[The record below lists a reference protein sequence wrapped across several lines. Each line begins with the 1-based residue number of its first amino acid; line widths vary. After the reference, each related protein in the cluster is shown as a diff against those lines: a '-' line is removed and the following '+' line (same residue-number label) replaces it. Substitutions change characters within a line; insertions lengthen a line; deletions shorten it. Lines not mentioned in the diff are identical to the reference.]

1 MKKDEFLKRLECSKL
16 IAAVKEEKH
25 IEKAINKN
33 LSGVFLL
40 TGNIGVIKKY
50 VDFFRSNDMFTFVHI
65 EKIEGISFD
74 KEGLEFVANY
84 VKPDGI
90 ITTKNS
96 LIKIAK
102 KLNMLTI
109 QRCFMIDTDALK
121 KAIEI
126 SKETQPDFIELMP
139 ALMPDVIREFT
150 KNANEPVISGGL
162 IKTSEQMINALLN
175 GAIAVSTG
183 TPRLWNI
190 DISKMYEE
198 VSRWREQ
205 SRLQTIATQ

>member
-1 MKKDEFLKRLECSKL
+1 MKKDEFLRRLDSRKL
-16 IAAVKEEKH
+16 IAAIKEERH
-25 IEKAINKN
+25 IERAINKN

-50 VDFFRSNDMFTFVHI
+50 VDFFRANDMFTFVHM
-65 EKIEGISFD
+65 EKIGGISFD

-90 ITTKNS
+90 ITTKNN

-126 SKETQPDFIELMP
+126 SKETQPDFVELMP

-150 KNANEPVISGGL
+150 ENTSEPVISGGL
-162 IKTSEQMINALLN
+162 IKTSEQMMNALLN

-183 TPRLWNI
+183 TPRLWNV
-190 DISKMYEE
+190 DASKMYEE
-198 VSRWREQ
+198 VSKWREQ
-205 SRLQTIATQ
+205 NQLQTLVMQ

>member
-1 MKKDEFLKRLECSKL
+1 MKKDEFLRRLDSRKL
-16 IAAVKEEKH
+16 IAAIKEERY

-50 VDFFRSNDMFTFVHI
+50 VDFFRANDMFTFVHM
-65 EKIEGISFD
+65 EKIGGISFD

-126 SKETQPDFIELMP
+126 SKETQPDFVELMP

-150 KNANEPVISGGL
+150 GNTSEPVISGGL
-162 IKTSEQMINALLN
+162 IKTSEQMMNALLN

-183 TPRLWNI
+183 TPRLWNV
-190 DISKMYEE
+190 DASKMYKE
-198 VSRWREQ
+198 VSKWREQ
-205 SRLQTIATQ
+205 NQLQTLVMQ

>member
-1 MKKDEFLKRLECSKL
+1 MKKDEFIERLKCNKL

-40 TGNIGVIKKY
+40 TGNIGVIKRY
-50 VDFFRSNDMFTFVHI
+50 VDFYRSHDMFVFVHI
-65 EKIEGISFD
+65 EKIGGISFD

-84 VKPDGI
+84 VKPDGV
-90 ITTKNS
+90 ITTKNN

-102 KLNMLTI
+102 KFDILTI

-121 KAIEI
+121 KTIEI
-126 SKETQPDFIELMP
+126 SKEAQPDFIELMP
-139 ALMPDVIREFT
+139 ALMPDVIYEFT
-150 KNANEPVISGGL
+150 KNAKELVISGGL
-162 IKTSEQMINALLN
+162 IKTSEHMINALLS

-183 TPRLWNI
+183 DPKLWDIN
-190 DISKMYEE
+190 ISKMLED
-198 VSRWREQ
+198 VSQWKNRK
-205 SRLQTIATQ
+205 

>member
-1 MKKDEFLKRLECSKL
+1 MKKDEFIKKLICHKL

-40 TGNIGVIKKY
+40 TGNIGVIKRY
-50 VDFFRSNDMFTFVHI
+50 VDLYKSYDMFVFVHI
-65 EKIEGISFD
+65 EKIGGISFD

-90 ITTKNS
+90 ITTKNN
-96 LIKIAK
+96 LIKLAK
-102 KLNMLTI
+102 KLDMLTI
-109 QRCFMIDTDALK
+109 QRCFMIDTDAFK
-121 KAIEI
+121 KTIEI

-139 ALMPDVIREFT
+139 ALMPDVISEFT
-150 KNANEPVISGGL
+150 KNAKEPVISGGL
-162 IKTSEQMINALLN
+162 IKTSEHMINALIS

-183 TPRLWNI
+183 NPKLWDIN
-190 DISKMYEE
+190 ISKMLEE
-198 VSRWREQ
+198 VSQWRGQ
-205 SRLQTIATQ
+205 RQLQNMVKL

>member
-1 MKKDEFLKRLECSKL
+1 MKKDEFLRRLDSKKM
-16 IAAVKEEKH
+16 IAAVKEERH
-25 IEKAINKN
+25 IERAVNKN

-40 TGNIGVIKKY
+40 TGNIAVIKKY
-50 VDFFRSNDMFTFVHI
+50 VDFFKSNDMFTFVHI
-65 EKIEGISFD
+65 EKIGGISFD

-126 SKETQPDFIELMP
+126 SKETQPDFVELMP
-139 ALMPDVIREFT
+139 ALMPNVIREFT
-150 KNANEPVISGGL
+150 ENTNEPVISGGL

-183 TPRLWNI
+183 TPRLWNV
-190 DISKMYEE
+190 DVSKMYEE
-198 VSRWREQ
+198 VSKWRERNQ
-205 SRLQTIATQ
+205 LQTLVMQ